1 MTTKEIEALMMPVC
15 DLVKQVCKKDKN
27 FSIIISN
34 IENTVSIQTDIEDAV
49 ADRAT
54 IYAIHSTCFYTL
66 SQYEDIKRIS
76 FIHAKGQMECTCIV
90 DFHEIEGCI
99 PLEYTSHKWTSIRIE
114 L

>member
-1 MTTKEIEALMMPVC
+1 MTAKEIEALMVPVC

-34 IENTVSIQTDIEDAV
+34 TENSVSIQTAIEDTI

-66 SQYEDIKRIS
+66 SWYEDIKRIS
-76 FIHAKGQMECTCIV
+76 FTHVIGNTDCVCIV
-90 DFHEIEGCI
+90 DFYNENGC
-99 PLEYTSHKWTSIRIE
+99 PPNSWTSIRIE